1 MQNRSISRTRR
12 DNILF
17 SPHSPATDYRAAT
30 CNCSQLPRFRCR
42 SAFRPTRC
50 LCTTRHTL
58 ALLWSHLV
66 MPCPADLTDQSRA
79 RHTNI
84 MGCSISRAT
93 AGVVEATKTD
103 AIRIAAK
110 PVNSRPLEPRIWSVV
125 SEAPSD
131 SHSPRPE
138 RVCLSCTCGC
148 AVASLLC
155 MNHLHRTRC
164 RGLVAMQRSLRPHGS
179 LRPHRRRRR
188 RAPAVVKTPSMEKE
202 KA

>member
-1 MQNRSISRTRR
+1 LSECFPSHAVSVHHP
-12 DNILF
+12 LV
-17 SPHSPATDYRAAT
+17 
-30 CNCSQLPRFRCR
+30 
-42 SAFRPTRC
+42 
-50 LCTTRHTL
+50 TL
-58 ALLWSHLV
+58 YDTLLWSHLV

-125 SEAPSD
+125 SERLAQP
-131 SHSPRPE
+131 P
-138 RVCLSCTCGC
+138 
-148 AVASLLC
+148 
-155 MNHLHRTRC
+155 TRACVPIMHVWLC
-164 RGLVAMQRSLRPHGS
+164 RGLVAMHEPPASYQVPWPRGYATVTPPSWVTAPS
-179 LRPHRRRRR
+179 PKKE
-188 RAPAVVKTPSMEKE
+188 APAVVKTPSMEKE